1 MYLHLISRVL
11 PELGVGW
18 EKFRSIHH
26 KIAHSDCLRI
36 YKMHVLN
43 LELRSPRQK
52 IEPYL
57 RCLLSHLFLTPYADT
72 NPKPFEIVSCGA
84 WPCKSDLFKQNEGT
98 PSPCFK
104 SKSGQ
109 ALFPGGCG
117 GLAPR
122 KRETGGVRLAAAYCL
137 IVFFSHSVCQF
148 ALFAVFLLLLAVEC
162 LEEGELLFY
171 RLPS

>member
-1 MYLHLISRVL
+1 MESDKTPQTMYLHLISRVL

-57 RCLLSHLFLTPYADT
+57 RSLLSHIFLTPYADT

-84 WPCKSDLFKQNEGT
+84 WPCKSDLFKQNKGT

-104 SKSGQ
+104 SGQ
-109 ALFPGGCG
+109 HFFPGGVG
-117 GLAPR
+117 GWPPAKEKLGSSASCCVLSFHNNNFSYFATSPPSRASDISLSLPR
-122 KRETGGVRLAAAYCL
+122 
-137 IVFFSHSVCQF
+137 
-148 ALFAVFLLLLAVEC
+148 
-162 LEEGELLFY
+162 
-171 RLPS
+171 